1 MTSDITHVGSCSG
14 GNSVPMDAEG
24 RPYHYGCKGSEIV
37 NEFLLC
43 SCYNLA
49 KEISKLLEGEVFF
62 RASNRGYH
70 TYTGMYK
77 GKRVSIVA
85 FGIGFAMLDFLLR
98 EIRAITTGKLT
109 FIQIG
114 EAPSPSG
121 LPLGTCINVK
131 DAVAFEIDY
140 GNFTPENDCPYT
152 IYAKPVKADE
162 TVFNLLAEGLKKA
175 NLPAQ
180 EGRVASNPS
189 FVSGINAPSVQ
200 SGGLGSFDFKTE
212 KLMKKL
218 NEKCGT
224 ISTFEMDTYMLYW
237 TALREFQKN
246 IKTGAISVVSAD
258 MDGHILPTEEL
269 IKRQVEAAKVILEKL
284 GELQ

>member
-1 MTSDITHVGSCSG
+1 MTTDITHVGSCTG
-14 GNSVPMDAEG
+14 GNSVPMDPEG
-24 RPYHYGCKGSEIV
+24 RPYHYGCKGSEIA

-62 RASNRGYH
+62 RPSNRGYH

-77 GKRVSIVA
+77 GKRVTIIA

-98 EIRAITTGKLT
+98 EVRAITTGKLT

-121 LPLGTCINVK
+121 IPLGTAINVK

-140 GNFTPENDCPYT
+140 ENFTPDNDCPYT
-152 IYAKPVKADE
+152 IYAKPVNADE
-162 TVFNLLAEGLKKA
+162 TVFKSLAEGLNKA
-175 NLPAQ
+175 GIANK

-189 FVSGINAPSVQ
+189 FVSGVNAPTFQ
-200 SGGLGSFDFKTE
+200 SGGLGTFNFKVD
-212 KLMKKL
+212 KLYNKL
-218 NEKCGT
+218 NEKCGP

-237 TALREFQKN
+237 TALREYQKN

-258 MDGHILPTEEL
+258 MEGHVLSSEEL
-269 IKRQVEAAKVILEKL
+269 LKRQLEVAAVVLEKL